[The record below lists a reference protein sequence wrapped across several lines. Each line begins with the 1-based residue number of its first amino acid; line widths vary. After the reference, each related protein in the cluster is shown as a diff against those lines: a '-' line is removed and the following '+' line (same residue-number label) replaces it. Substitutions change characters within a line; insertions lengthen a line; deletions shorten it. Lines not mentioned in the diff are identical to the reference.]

1 MVHIVWQVVRQPRRP
16 GARLQLAKETSFE
29 DMMDGIHSFE
39 SFLRVRA
46 PQVED
51 EELLEVKVCT
61 DGTFKK
67 SFMSISLDSQLNS
80 AGWAM
85 ALLKTPS
92 CSFFQFIVQPPCYLV
107 SEEGHSPET
116 LTHKGVDC

>member
-61 DGTFKK
+61 DGT
-67 SFMSISLDSQLNS
+67 SEPPSLSGACLSVGIRGARDR
-80 AGWAM
+80 AW
-85 ALLKTPS
+85 
-92 CSFFQFIVQPPCYLV
+92 
-107 SEEGHSPET
+107 
-116 LTHKGVDC
+116 GVGLGF